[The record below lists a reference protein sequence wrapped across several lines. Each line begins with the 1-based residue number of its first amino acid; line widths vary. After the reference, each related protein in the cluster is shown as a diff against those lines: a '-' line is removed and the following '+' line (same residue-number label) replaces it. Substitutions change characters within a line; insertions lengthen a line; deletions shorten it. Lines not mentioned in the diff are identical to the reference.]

1 MREKKRQVP
10 QNISGENLLFGLTIS
25 SSVLLLL
32 LQLVIIGAVVFTNL
46 QNQDLRMVGNQ
57 EGWEPMTGQ
66 VLQGRGRGR
75 ESLAKLP
82 RRELRSYGKLGKVS

>member
-57 EGWEPMTGQ
+57 ECGKYYEGEAEEEKPRLSFPEESYDHMGN
-66 VLQGRGRGR
+66 LGR
-75 ESLAKLP
+75 SLKQ
-82 RRELRSYGKLGKVS
+82 